1 MGRAF
6 EFRKARKFKRWGNM
20 ARVFTKLG
28 KEITIAA
35 KQGGPEPENNPR
47 LRVLMQTAKKENM
60 PKDNVERAI
69 KRAVSKDF
77 TDYKEMNYEG
87 YGPFGIA
94 IFVETATDNTTR
106 TVANVRSYFN
116 KNGGSLGTSG
126 SLEFLFEHKCVFHIA
141 KKDGMSL
148 EDLELELIDYGVDE
162 VDEDEDEVVLYGE
175 FAQNSAIQK
184 YLGITL
190 LPQAGVALGMSV
202 TVAAQMGQEGAVIR
216 DIILF
221 SVLVYELVGPI
232 FTKIALTKAGEI
244 QPKPAE
250 RDMARV
256 HAR

>member
-116 KNGGSLGTSG
+116 KCGGSLGTSG
-126 SLEFLFEHKCVFHIA
+126 SLEFLFEHKCVFRIKA
-141 KKDGMSL
+141 KEGVSV

-162 VDEDEDEVVLYGE
+162 VEQDEDAIVLSGAFE
-175 FAQNSAIQK
+175 ENSNIQK
-184 YLGITL
+184 YLEDNGFEIESSEFVRIPNDLKDVTAEQREVLEKL
-190 LPQAGVALGMSV
+190 LEKFEDDDDVQNVFHNMK
-202 TVAAQMGQEGAVIR
+202 E
-216 DIILF
+216 
-221 SVLVYELVGPI
+221 E
-232 FTKIALTKAGEI
+232 E
-244 QPKPAE
+244 
-250 RDMARV
+250 
-256 HAR
+256 

>member
-28 KEITIAA
+28 KEITICA

-60 PKDNVERAI
+60 PKENVERAI

-77 TDYKEMNYEG
+77 TDYKEVNYEG
-87 YGPFGIA
+87 YGPHGIA

-141 KKDGMSL
+141 KKADMSL
-148 EDLELELIDYGVDE
+148 DDLELELIDYGVDE
-162 VDEDEDEVVLYGE
+162 VDEDEDEVVIYGE

-184 YLGITL
+184 YLEDNGYEITSSEFVRIPNDL
-190 LPQAGVALGMSV
+190 KEV
-202 TVAAQMGQEGAVIR
+202 TPEQRETIEKLIEKLEEDEDVQNVFHNMKE
-216 DIILF
+216 DD
-221 SVLVYELVGPI
+221 SED
-232 FTKIALTKAGEI
+232 E
-244 QPKPAE
+244 E
-250 RDMARV
+250 
-256 HAR
+256 